1 MRYLFSFILVC
12 LSFKSFAQDKIY
24 LNNNTLLEGIIIND
38 DKSTVKLALKDKTN
52 KILSKKDIAMII
64 YESGYSEVVSQNVTL
79 KPDSKEKFNLSEWT
93 VGTNILLPFD
103 GKFGFTIEKKISENY
118 ALRIGGTFGL
128 DNYSGLEY
136 TTSFLNNFYIG
147 KGRVK
152 WLNSFGLNLLY
163 LENSYYNIYL
173 YDSNYADLI
182 WPGPPNGFRTSFDL
196 DLCIG
201 SGVNIYITKHLAFS
215 TQLYFSSNLNRNY
228 NYIDIDLN
236 NSGFSFYYKF

>member
-1 MRYLFSFILVC
+1 MRNILLFIFVG
-12 LSFKSFAQDKIY
+12 LSLKSIAQDKIY
-24 LNNNTLLEGIIIND
+24 LNNNTLLEGFIAND
-38 DKSTVKLALKDKTN
+38 DKSKIKFILKDKTN
-52 KILSKKDIAMII
+52 KIINKKDIALII

-79 KPDSKEKFNLSEWT
+79 KTDSKEKFNLSEWT
-93 VGTNILLPFD
+93 IGTNILLPFD
-103 GKFGFTIEKKISENY
+103 GKFGFTIEKKLSDNY
-118 ALRIGGTFGL
+118 ALRIGETFGI

-163 LENSYYNIYL
+163 LENSYYNIY
-173 YDSNYADLI
+173 YNSNNADLI
-182 WPGPPNGFRTSFDL
+182 YPGPPNGFQTSFDL

-201 SGVNIYITKHLAFS
+201 TGVNIYITKHLAFS

-228 NYIDIDLN
+228 NQLDIDLN